1 MKILHAIYDD
11 VQNPWCGGGG
21 AVRALE
27 ISRRLAQRHDITLLS
42 GAYPGAAAQEIRHGV
57 RIRRVGTD
65 RSYLLSRLSF
75 SALASSLLARETF
88 DLWVYN
94 FSAFSPILASAG
106 LRRRC
111 VLEFFH
117 RIAGHAV
124 RKLPVFG
131 LPARIAE
138 EYTLRS
144 FNHLVTI
151 SPSVAK
157 QISRA
162 RGTQGLHLVY
172 TGVDDAC
179 FDIPV
184 SEQDYILYVGRFDV
198 YVKGIDLL
206 LKAFTQFRADYPD
219 VRLVLAGRATPKRLR
234 QLTSLC
240 DALEITE
247 HVEIRG
253 TVSEKTKRE
262 LLGGALFTC
271 MPSRYEGWGIT
282 AIEAAAVGKAVI
294 GTRIPGLTDAVVH
307 GKTGILVPPDNTDAL
322 QKAMRQ
328 LTEDSEYR
336 RLLGQSGKLWAKRF
350 SWDRIARDQESVYEE
365 VLSELRKRDV
375 AHG

>member
-184 SEQDYILYVGRFDV
+184 SEQDYILYVRDELAIAKGTFEPIFFGLKFF
-198 YVKGIDLL
+198 YVG
-206 LKAFTQFRADYPD
+206 
-219 VRLVLAGRATPKRLR
+219 
-234 QLTSLC
+234 SL
-240 DALEITE
+240 
-247 HVEIRG
+247 G
-253 TVSEKTKRE
+253 YQWP
-262 LLGGALFTC
+262 LFTKKKYA
-271 MPSRYEGWGIT
+271 SH
-282 AIEAAAVGKAVI
+282 AIDGCPTSAPMTTVAA
-294 GTRIPGLTDAVVH
+294 
-307 GKTGILVPPDNTDAL
+307 
-322 QKAMRQ
+322 
-328 LTEDSEYR
+328 
-336 RLLGQSGKLWAKRF
+336 
-350 SWDRIARDQESVYEE
+350 
-365 VLSELRKRDV
+365 
-375 AHG
+375 